1 MSVVYGG
8 THSVMVL
15 GRLKQ
20 VDRCETEKSLSQ
32 KSKQMSRY
40 LDMIA
45 PSVQEDLE
53 SECFITVIQ
62 VLLILQVVEQTD
74 RIEVCPPSEDHLSSS
89 LECLA
94 RSPLD

>member
-1 MSVVYGG
+1 MS
-8 THSVMVL
+8 H
-15 GRLKQ
+15 
-20 VDRCETEKSLSQ
+20 
-32 KSKQMSRY
+32 Y

-45 PSVQEDLE
+45 LSVQEDLE

-62 VLLILQVVEQTD
+62 VLLILQAVEQTD
-74 RIEVCPPSEDHLSSS
+74 RIEVCPTSEDHSS